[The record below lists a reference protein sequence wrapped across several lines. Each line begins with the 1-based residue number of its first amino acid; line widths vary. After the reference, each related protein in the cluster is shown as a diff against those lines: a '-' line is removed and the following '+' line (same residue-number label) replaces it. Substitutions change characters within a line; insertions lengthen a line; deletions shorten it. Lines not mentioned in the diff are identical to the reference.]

1 MFHLCFLNKRIRKG
15 CGIGSFQKSNVVFQL
30 TVPINTCTLV
40 ISCVLGFTWKRES
53 KWRSP
58 KGRGYQVESDL
69 PTNHPGP
76 APSYRVLS
84 LREVLKGRF
93 HQHLLQPGK
102 NCGWWAGAAET
113 FLGDKVAL
121 LPSSGVV
128 VITYLQQYFIFSF
141 WFAVFLSTRF
151 MRNFSFPSPSL
162 HPSIRAD
169 FLADSGGA
177 PPMPCHPKWSSIGFL
192 EPVLSYPSSICVDI
206 SLSWPLPCPSLLI
219 TLWYF

>member
-128 VITYLQQYFIFSF
+128 VITVTCSNILFLVFGLLYFLVRGSWETSVSLPHPFIPPSEPTF
-141 WFAVFLSTRF
+141 WLIVEE
-151 MRNFSFPSPSL
+151 
-162 HPSIRAD
+162 H
-169 FLADSGGA
+169 
-177 PPMPCHPKWSSIGFL
+177 H
-192 EPVLSYPSSICVDI
+192 
-206 SLSWPLPCPSLLI
+206 PCPVI
-219 TLWYF
+219 QNEVQ